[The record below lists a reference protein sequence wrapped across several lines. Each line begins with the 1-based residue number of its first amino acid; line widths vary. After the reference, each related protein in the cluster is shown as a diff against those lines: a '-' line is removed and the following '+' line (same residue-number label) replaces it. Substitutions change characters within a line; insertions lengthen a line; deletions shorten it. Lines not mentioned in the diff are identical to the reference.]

1 MKYRLITFITIL
13 TICIVLFG
21 IRYQNRSATALE
33 ALVKMGV
40 RVESRGPKGLYMEIP
55 DLIDP
60 EHAIEYLS
68 EIQKID
74 HIHFVS
80 GESPPTGEAYLRT
93 WAWDDREA
101 SRRIAL
107 FKNALPNTKF
117 TFWPGAF

>member
-1 MKYRLITFITIL
+1 MKFRLITLIAIVTIG
-13 TICIVLFG
+13 TGIFT

-60 EHAIEYLS
+60 ELAVEHLS
-68 EIQKID
+68 EIQNIH
-74 HIHFVS
+74 HIHFIS
-80 GESPPTGEAYLRT
+80 GESPPTGDSYLRT
-93 WAWDDREA
+93 WAWDDNEA
-101 SRRIAL
+101 TRRITL